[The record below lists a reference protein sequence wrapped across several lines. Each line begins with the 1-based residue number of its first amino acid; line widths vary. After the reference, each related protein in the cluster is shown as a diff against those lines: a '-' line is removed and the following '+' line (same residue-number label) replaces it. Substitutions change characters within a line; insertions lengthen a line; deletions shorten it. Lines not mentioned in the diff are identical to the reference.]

1 LTTDFVVVGR
11 DAKGAYAIDQTTPSW
26 GVGNQF
32 KKDLP
37 QQSDSRAPFLEE
49 LHCVGDWKQSF
60 DEKTMSVLLLTLL
73 FVAPTRGLFSVPH
86 VSRPRMPRHRNYPHI
101 PSSSSSS
108 SSSSVSSSRMTMV
121 PARMDVDPLQEEILK
136 EDTRAAQ
143 LKSLFEAFQS
153 AVEEKKE
160 LLALETGILAQM
172 ADVRSTLTD
181 DVSILSELEAVIAEK
196 RKQID
201 AETAALHDIS
211 GVTAALAEEIAA
223 SAANVE
229 TLRQHEDVSSPGADT
244 TLVNVSEWARA
255 RDERVLSL
263 INRFND
269 ITQKNALSGFTKD
282 AVDAD
287 DDGAGIRLSAPV
299 TPAPSLNDVTLAI
312 RSKSNTEIAEVAGS
326 AFGNSGVA
334 LVALTSCLI
343 TATATFITSSSGQ
356 LAGKSVGSAAVALG
370 ESARGVGEAWSVATK
385 AYDGAAGDNRTTP
398 SSTADAAADAKR
410 IFVGVQAA
418 IGSAELKGSFA
429 KVGGKLQ
436 LAAAEAGKAVDL
448 AVAQVGGS
456 LSSSEKFAAA
466 VSTLATSLITL
477 IAIVRVAT
485 SRAVEEVGRQLSRE
499 LPEGS

>member
-101 PSSSSSS
+101 PSSSSSA

-121 PARMDVDPLQEEILK
+121 PARMDVDPLREEILK

-143 LKSLFEAFQS
+143 LKSLYEAFQS

-172 ADVRSTLTD
+172 GDVRSTVTD
-181 DVSILSELEAVIAEK
+181 ASILSELEAVIAEK

-223 SAANVE
+223 SSANVE

-269 ITQKNALSGFTKD
+269 ITQKNAPSGFTKD

-370 ESARGVGEAWSVATK
+370 ESARGVGEAWEVLTS

-398 SSTADAAADAKR
+398 SSTADAAADAQR